1 MENKQLI
8 ISVGREFGSAG
19 HVIAEKLAEHFG
31 LPYYDK
37 NFLKEV
43 LDDKGIQDSEMHQ
56 YDEKHKR
63 LGIYRAI
70 RGMDSSP
77 EAVIANMQFDFLKKK
92 AENGE
97 SFVIVGRC
105 SESVLKD
112 YPALVSIFVLGDKQ
126 EKIDRIMKHHNLS
139 PKKADALRMEMDAK
153 RKKYHNNHCETK
165 WGDSRNYDIS
175 INSSKLGIEETMNI
189 LIDYIEA
196 RQRKSN

>member
-8 ISVGREFGSAG
+8 IAVGREFGSAG

-43 LDDKGIQDSEMHQ
+43 LEDKGVQDSEIHQ

-63 LGIYRAI
+63 LGIYRAV

-92 AENGE
+92 AEKGE

-105 SESVLKD
+105 AEYVLKD
-112 YPALVSIFVLGDKQ
+112 CPALVSIFVLGNQQ

-139 PKKADALRMEMDAK
+139 PKKAEELRIEMDAK
-153 RKKYHNNHCETK
+153 RKKYHNNHCEGK

-175 INSSKLGIEETMNI
+175 INSSKLGIDETLNV
-189 LIDYIEA
+189 LINYIEA
-196 RQRKSN
+196 WKRK

>member
-1 MENKQLI
+1 MDNKQLI
-8 ISVGREFGSAG
+8 IAVGREFGSAG

-37 NFLKEV
+37 NLLKEV
-43 LDDKGIQDSEMHQ
+43 LEDKGVQDSEVHQ

-63 LGIYRAI
+63 LGFYRAI

-92 AENGE
+92 AEQGE

-105 SESVLKD
+105 AESVLKD
-112 YPALVSIFVLGDKQ
+112 YPALVSIFVLADK
-126 EKIDRIMKHHNLS
+126 ENKVKRIAEYHNLS
-139 PKKADALRMEMDAK
+139 LEEADALRMEMDAK
-153 RKKYHNNHCETK
+153 RKKYHNQYCEGK
-165 WGDSRNYDIS
+165 WGDSRNYEIS
-175 INSSKLGIEETMNI
+175 INDSKIGIEKATEI

-196 RQRKSN
+196 RQRG

>member
-43 LDDKGIQDSEMHQ
+43 LDEKGVQDSEIHKF
-56 YDEKHKR
+56 DEKHKR

-77 EAVIANMQFDFLKKK
+77 EAVIANLQFDFLKKK
-92 AENGE
+92 AEKGE

-105 SESVLKD
+105 AESVLKD
-112 YPALVSIFVLGDKQ
+112 HPALVSIFVLGDKQ
-126 EKIDRIMKHHNLS
+126 EKIDRIMKTDNLS
-139 PKKADALRMEMDAK
+139 AKKADALRIEMDAK
-153 RKKYHNNHCETK
+153 RKKYHNSHCEGK

-175 INSSKLGIEETMNI
+175 INSSKLGIDETMNI
-189 LIDYIEA
+189 LTDYIEA

>member
-43 LDDKGIQDSEMHQ
+43 LDDKGIQDSEIHQ

-63 LGIYRAI
+63 LGVYRAI

-77 EAVIANMQFDFLKKK
+77 EAVIANLQFDFLKKR
-92 AENGE
+92 AEKGE

-105 SESVLKD
+105 AESVLKD
-112 YPALVSIFVLGDKQ
+112 HPALVSIFVLGDKQ
-126 EKIDRIMKHHNLS
+126 EKLDRIMKTHNLTA
-139 PKKADALRMEMDAK
+139 KKADALRMEMDAK
-153 RKKYHNNHCETK
+153 RKKYHNSHCEGK

-189 LIDYIEA
+189 LTDYIEA

>member
-1 MENKQLI
+1 MDNKQLI
-8 ISVGREFGSAG
+8 IAVGREFGSAG

-37 NFLKEV
+37 NLLKEV
-43 LDDKGIQDSEMHQ
+43 LEDKGVQDSEVHQ

-63 LGIYRAI
+63 LGFYRAI

-92 AENGE
+92 ADQGE

-105 SESVLKD
+105 AESVLKD
-112 YPALVSIFVLGDKQ
+112 YPALVSIFVLADK
-126 EKIDRIMKHHNLS
+126 ENKVKRIAEYHNLS
-139 PKKADALRMEMDAK
+139 LEEADALRMEMDAK
-153 RKKYHNNHCETK
+153 RKKYHNQYCEGK
-165 WGDSRNYDIS
+165 WGDSRNYEIS
-175 INSSKLGIEETMNI
+175 INDSKIGIEKATEI

-196 RQRKSN
+196 RQRG